1 MACYLCLKGWVS
13 VKQMGQLFEELKRRN
28 VLRVAAAYVVA
39 SWLVIQVV
47 ETIFPAFGFGDAAI
61 RIATIVL
68 AIGLIPALIL
78 AWAFEITPE
87 GLKKEKDVDRSQS
100 ITPHTD
106 KKLDRMIIVVL
117 ALALGYFAL
126 DKFVLSPQR
135 EAAQQ
140 QQQAEQLASATEE
153 ARQEGRS
160 EALVESYGEKSIAV
174 LPFVDMS
181 PDKDQEY
188 MADGIAEELPNLLAK
203 IPELRVI
210 SRSSAFSFKGKD
222 IDIPTIAEQLNVAH
236 ILEGSIRKAGDRI
249 RITTQLIEARSDTH
263 LWSETYDRV
272 LDDIFGIQD
281 EIAQEV
287 VDELKFTLLDD
298 TPQAAQTD
306 PEAYEQY
313 LVGQHLMHQRTKTS
327 IEQATIHFERA
338 LHKDPA
344 YAPAHAVIAVAWM
357 LLQDSARTYGDL
369 PLEEAVAKALPAA
382 QRALELDPDL
392 AEAHA
397 AMGFIQFQQQNF
409 EETLSSWDR
418 AVDLNPNFALV
429 YSWRG
434 ILLGDI
440 GKYQQELESLR
451 AATELDPLSAN
462 VLNNYAIALFQ
473 RGRYD
478 ESDNFMQRIKAIG
491 PAFYY
496 YMKSWQAWQRGMP
509 SEAIFAL
516 LDGFDIDPNDRRMP
530 GGLTNMFGLL
540 GIHDE
545 ALRHA
550 TGSLRYLP
558 YQWISDWQTVLEI
571 RKEEYARNADSRRAM
586 ANLGQALLASGDVE
600 PATPLLER
608 YVKGFADGV
617 GPNTLVAGYIAL
629 IRKANG
635 DEKGAEE
642 IHDAL
647 TARHERALA
656 GGLDNNAIRTLEAMI
671 SLIEGRQE
679 DALAALDGLSHGMGI
694 EPQVVASLRLL
705 TPVNDD
711 AQFDEILATQENH
724 FAEERQRLTT
734 RICGND
740 ARENWQPLP
749 ETCAGQHPVE

>member
-1 MACYLCLKGWVS
+1 MSLLD
-13 VKQMGQLFEELKRRN
+13 ELKRRN
-28 VLRVAAAYVVA
+28 VIRVAIGYVAV
-39 SWLVIQVV
+39 SWLLIQVV
-47 ETIFPAFGFGDAAI
+47 ETLFPLFGLPDS
-61 RIATIVL
+61 ATRMVVIIL
-68 AIGLIPALIL
+68 GIGLIPTLL
-78 AWAFEITPE
+78 LSWVFELTTE
-87 GLKKEKDVDRSQS
+87 GLKLDSNIDRSQP
-100 ITPHTD
+100 ID
-106 KKLDRMIIVVL
+106 KDKGKTFDRVVMVVL
-117 ALALGYFAL
+117 ALALTYFTF
-126 DKFVLSPQR
+126 DKFIL
-135 EAAQQ
+135 
-140 QQQAEQLASATEE
+140 AESRMET

-160 EALVESYGEKSIAV
+160 QALTESYGDKSIAV

-188 MADGIAEELPNLLAK
+188 MSDGIAEELLNLLAK

-281 EIAQEV
+281 EIAQKV

-313 LVGQHLMHQRTKTS
+313 LVGQHLMHQRTKAS

-344 YAPAHAVIAVAWM
+344 YAPAHAATAVAWM

-409 EETLSSWDR
+409 EETLNSWNR

-473 RGRYD
+473 RGQYD

-516 LDGFDIDPNDRRMP
+516 LDGLDIDPNDRRMP

-558 YQWISDWQTVLEI
+558 YQWISDWPTVVEI
-571 RKEEYARNADSRRAM
+571 AQDDHSSNPDNRRAR
-586 ANLGQALLASGDVE
+586 AALGQAFLASGDVHAAA
-600 PATPLLER
+600 PQLER
-608 YVKGFADGV
+608 YIRGFEDGV
-617 GPNTLVAGYIAL
+617 GPSTLIAGFVAL
-629 IRKANG
+629 IQQANG
-635 DEKGAEE
+635 NMADVAVILDQLK
-642 IHDAL
+642 D
-647 TARHERALA
+647 RHERALA
-656 GGLDNNAIRTLEAMI
+656 GGLDNNNIRTLAAMI
-671 SLIEGRQE
+671 SLIEGDLSSALVAL
-679 DALAALDGLSHGMGI
+679 DALSRGSGI
-694 EPQVVASLRLL
+694 EPHVVASLRVL
-705 TPVNDD
+705 TPLRDD
-711 AQFDEILATQENH
+711 PQFDEILTAQAAR
-724 FAEERQRLTT
+724 FAEEHERLLA

-740 ARENWQPLP
+740 GRANWQPLP
-749 ETCAGQHPVE
+749 ETCAGQHPVD

>member
-1 MACYLCLKGWVS
+1 MPKVAMS
-13 VKQMGQLFEELKRRN
+13 LFEELKRRN

-100 ITPHTD
+100 ITPHTG
-106 KKLDRMIIVVL
+106 KKLDRMIMVAL

-140 QQQAEQLASATEE
+140 QQQVEQLASATEE

-188 MADGIAEELPNLLAK
+188 MSDGIAEELLNLLAK

-281 EIAQEV
+281 EIAQKV

-313 LVGQHLMHQRTKTS
+313 LVGQHLMHQRTKAS

-344 YAPAHAVIAVAWM
+344 YAPAHAATAVAWM

-409 EETLSSWDR
+409 EETLNSWNR

-451 AATELDPLSAN
+451 AATELDPLSVN
-462 VLNNYAIALFQ
+462 VLNNYAMALFQ

-516 LDGFDIDPNDRRMP
+516 LDGLDIDPNDRRMP

-558 YQWISDWQTVLEI
+558 YQWISDWPTVVEI
-571 RKEEYARNADSRRAM
+571 AQDDHSSNPDNRRAI
-586 ANLGQALLASGDVE
+586 AALGQAFLASGDVHAAA
-600 PATPLLER
+600 PQLER
-608 YVKGFADGV
+608 YLRGFEDGV
-617 GPNTLVAGYIAL
+617 GPATLIAGFVAL
-629 IRKANG
+629 IQQANG
-635 DEKGAEE
+635 NMADVAVILDQLK
-642 IHDAL
+642 D
-647 TARHERALA
+647 RHERALA
-656 GGLDNNAIRTLEAMI
+656 GGLDNNNIRTLAAMI
-671 SLIEGRQE
+671 SLIEGDLSSALVAL
-679 DALAALDGLSHGMGI
+679 DALSRGSGI
-694 EPQVVASLRLL
+694 EPHVVASLRVL
-705 TPVNDD
+705 TPLRDD
-711 AQFDEILATQENH
+711 PQFDEILTAQAAR
-724 FAEERQRLTT
+724 FAEEHERLLA

-740 ARENWQPLP
+740 GRANWQPLP
-749 ETCAGQHPVE
+749 ETCAGQHPVD

>member
-1 MACYLCLKGWVS
+1 MPKVAMS
-13 VKQMGQLFEELKRRN
+13 LFEELKRRN

-100 ITPHTD
+100 ITPHTG
-106 KKLDRMIIVVL
+106 KKLDRMIMVAL

-140 QQQAEQLASATEE
+140 QQQVEQLASATEE

-188 MADGIAEELPNLLAK
+188 MSDGIAEELLNLLAK

-281 EIAQEV
+281 EIAQKV

-313 LVGQHLMHQRTKTS
+313 LVGQHLMHQRTKAS

-344 YAPAHAVIAVAWM
+344 YAPAHAATAVAWM

-409 EETLSSWDR
+409 EETLNSWNR

-451 AATELDPLSAN
+451 AATELDPLSVN
-462 VLNNYAIALFQ
+462 VLNNYAMALFQ

-516 LDGFDIDPNDRRMP
+516 LDGLDIDPNDRRMP

-558 YQWISDWQTVLEI
+558 YQWISDWPTVVEI
-571 RKEEYARNADSRRAM
+571 AQDDHSSNPDNRRAI
-586 ANLGQALLASGDVE
+586 AALGQAFLASGDVHAAA
-600 PATPLLER
+600 PQLER
-608 YVKGFADGV
+608 YLRGFEDSV
-617 GPNTLVAGYIAL
+617 GPSTLIAGFVAL
-629 IRKANG
+629 IQQANG
-635 DEKGAEE
+635 NMADVAVILDQLK
-642 IHDAL
+642 D
-647 TARHERALA
+647 RHERALA
-656 GGLDNNAIRTLEAMI
+656 GGLDNNNIRTLAAMI
-671 SLIEGRQE
+671 SLIEGDLSSALVAL
-679 DALAALDGLSHGMGI
+679 DALSRGSGI
-694 EPQVVASLRLL
+694 EPHVVASLRVL
-705 TPVNDD
+705 TPLRDD
-711 AQFDEILATQENH
+711 PQFDEILTAQAAR
-724 FAEERQRLTT
+724 FAEEHERLLA

-740 ARENWQPLP
+740 GRANWQPLP
-749 ETCAGQHPVE
+749 ETCAGQHPVD